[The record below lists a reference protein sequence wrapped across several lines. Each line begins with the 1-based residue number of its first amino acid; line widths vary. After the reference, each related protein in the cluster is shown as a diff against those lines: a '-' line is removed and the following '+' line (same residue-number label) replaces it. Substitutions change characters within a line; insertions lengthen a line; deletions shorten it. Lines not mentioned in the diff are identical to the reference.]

1 MYMYICI
8 CIYIHMC
15 IYIYTYIHACM
26 YVYISKDNT
35 APKITSTI
43 FQTFQT
49 ERTVGM
55 GMDQT
60 ELESKNSYFPY
71 GWCIKETG
79 KFMVQGF
86 FLLYL
91 QIFPCLRDFPLFP

>member
-1 MYMYICI
+1 MYV
-8 CIYIHMC
+8 C
-15 IYIYTYIHACM
+15 IYIY
-26 YVYISKDNT
+26 KDNT

-79 KFMVQGF
+79 KFMVQGIF
-86 FLLYL
+86 YYICKYFLVCV
-91 QIFPCLRDFPLFP
+91 IFPYFLES

>member
-1 MYMYICI
+1 M
-8 CIYIHMC
+8 H
-15 IYIYTYIHACM
+15 IYIYIQAHIYMHVCM
-26 YVYISKDNT
+26 YIYKDNT
-35 APKITSTI
+35 APRITSTI